1 MAAPGTGGART
12 PGQCSPR
19 PRPRAAAGPPTRV
32 RAGRCGARWSRITG
46 ARSVRTPGG
55 QEEEVSSHALEKVCY
70 YYCNNIFQVTTL
82 ARPTMMT
89 GAPPGTAPLEA
100 GRPVRGQGAEVGP
113 QGREGAAGH
122 PRSGGA
128 ETGSRERPEVTMVTP
143 RPFTMSDL
151 SPYCRL
157 INCSI
162 VLCIIKLLS
171 TLLYTVS
178 TSIFL
183 NTLQHPRIYRVNF
196 ILGYFK
202 YMYKI
207 TV

>member
-1 MAAPGTGGART
+1 MAAAPRPGPVTVTRARGPMAAPGTGGART

-19 PRPRAAAGPPTRV
+19 PRPRVAADPPTRV

-46 ARSVRTPGG
+46 ARSVRTPGD
-55 QEEEVSSHALEKVCY
+55 QEEEVSSNTSWENVCQY
-70 YYCNNIFQVTTL
+70 YSEIILQVTTL

-100 GRPVRGQGAEVGP
+100 GRPVRGQEAGGEP

-157 INCSI
+157 INCVMHYYSYL
-162 VLCIIKLLS
+162 LC
-171 TLLYTVS
+171 
-178 TSIFL
+178 
-183 NTLQHPRIYRVNF
+183 
-196 ILGYFK
+196 
-202 YMYKI
+202 
-207 TV
+207 